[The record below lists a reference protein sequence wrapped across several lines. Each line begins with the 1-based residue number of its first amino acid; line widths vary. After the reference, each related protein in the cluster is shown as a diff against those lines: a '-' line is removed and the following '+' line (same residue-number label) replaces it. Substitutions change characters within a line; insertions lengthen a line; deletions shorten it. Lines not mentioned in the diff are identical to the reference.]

1 MPKTIVTSFSY
12 STEKLD
18 IIEQAEDLAKRRG
31 LSFSQFIISLMED
44 QVQKNREAQIRD
56 FSAVRTTTDTNVPK
70 LYEPLERWKEYA
82 DMLSVDELRKF
93 EAQTIQ
99 INKLANAW
107 HSTKRSQL
115 QKRFI

>member
-31 LSFSQFIISLMED
+31 QSFSQFLIALMEE
-44 QVQKNREAQIRD
+44 QVQKNREALIRD
-56 FSAVRTTTDTNVPK
+56 FSAVRSSQNSNVPK
-70 LYEPLERWKEYA
+70 LYEPLDRWKEYA

-93 EAQTIQ
+93 EAQAMQ
-99 INKLANAW
+99 INKVANAW